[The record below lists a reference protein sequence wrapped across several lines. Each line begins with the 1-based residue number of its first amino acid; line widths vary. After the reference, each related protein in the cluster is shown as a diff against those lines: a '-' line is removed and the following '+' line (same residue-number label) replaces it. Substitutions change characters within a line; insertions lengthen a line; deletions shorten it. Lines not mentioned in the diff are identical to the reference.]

1 MMKKIIF
8 GLAISFSCT
17 SFSAFKENSQRYIS
31 GYDFE
36 NRMSYFFEEVY
47 RLRGSEAVVSFCF
60 SGTAAFGFNMAANG
74 KPVNSAPN
82 SATINILKTCPSLSI
97 AQLSTMISEGLLSE
111 SESYS
116 VLKRIF
122 PSSILDKKLTATK
135 MKFLLDMPGTL
146 DDQELKEVIAYLVQ
160 EHLGTEEN
168 ILSYGLITDLSDYHT
183 HLFSKVQKSMNLREV
198 YIAIVSELVLR
209 DEFLTY

>member
-47 RLRGSEAVVSFCF
+47 RRPGGESIASLCF
-60 SGTAAFGFNMAANG
+60 SNTAAFGFNMAANG

-82 SATINILKTCPSLSI
+82 SATINTLKACPSSSI
-97 AQLSTMISEGLLSE
+97 GQLGIMISEGLLSE

-122 PSSILDKKLTATK
+122 PSSVLDKMLAATE
-135 MKFLLDMPGTL
+135 MKFLLNMPGIL

-168 ILSYGLITDLSDYHT
+168 ILSYGLITNLSEYHN
-183 HLFSKVQKSMNLREV
+183 HLFSKVHKSMNLREV
-198 YIAIVSELVLR
+198 YITIVSELVLR

>member
-1 MMKKIIF
+1 MMKKIFF
-8 GLAISFSCT
+8 GLAIAFSCT

-47 RLRGSEAVVSFCF
+47 KLRGSEAIVSFCF
-60 SGTAAFGFNMAANG
+60 SGTAAFGFNMPANG
-74 KPVNSAPN
+74 KPINSAPN
-82 SATINILKTCPSLSI
+82 SATINILKSCPAISI
-97 AQLSTMISEGLLSE
+97 AQLGTVISEGSLSE

-122 PSSILDKKLTATK
+122 PSSILDKKLASIK
-135 MKFLLDMPGTL
+135 MNLLLETPGIL

-160 EHLGTEEN
+160 EHLGTEDN
-168 ILSYGLITDLSDYHT
+168 ILSYGLITDVSLYHS
-183 HLFSKVQKSMNLREV
+183 HLLKKVDKALRLKDI
-198 YIAIVSELVLR
+198 YIIIVGELILR